1 MSEAK
6 MAKRMPVKVI
16 KVLGKILM
24 ILIISQVCYS
34 SLPVALVTLVAL
46 VIHFR
51 IALSH
56 SARSC
61 LLFL

>member
-6 MAKRMPVKVI
+6 MEKRMPVKVI

-34 SLPVALVTLVAL
+34 SLLVALVTLVAL
-46 VIHFR
+46 VVHFH
-51 IALSH
+51 IGLGH